1 MLLARS
7 LDHPHHNSS
16 PALSASTIA
25 LSVTAF
31 HLWLA
36 SCVLY
41 SWMMVAFFLHSLWVL
56 SLCVLSAFVLFSTW
70 SFVEVLSLV
79 LLPSDLL

>member
-56 SLCVLSAFVLFSTW
+56 SLCVLSSTW